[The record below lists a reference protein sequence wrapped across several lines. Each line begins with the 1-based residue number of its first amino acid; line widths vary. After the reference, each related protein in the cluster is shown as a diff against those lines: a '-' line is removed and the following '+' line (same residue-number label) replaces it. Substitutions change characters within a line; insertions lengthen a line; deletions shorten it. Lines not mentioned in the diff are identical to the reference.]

1 MIRVV
6 LPAHL
11 RTLAGVSDEVLLE
24 EMRQVTTK
32 AILDA
37 LEERYPVLRG
47 TIRDPATGKR
57 RPLVR
62 FFACAEDIS
71 HEPVD
76 VTLPDA
82 IARGQEPFCI
92 VGAMAGG

>member
-24 EMRQVTTK
+24 EMGKATTK
-32 AILDA
+32 AILDN
-37 LEERYPVLRG
+37 LEKRYPVLRG

-76 VTLPDA
+76 VALPDA